1 MNRKVFELVSSL
13 LMSNQ
18 RIGEMKE
25 DVYTEVTNLTFGFSI
40 GFEKANTLSSL
51 KWVGSYFQ

>member
-13 LMSNQ
+13 LMSNH

-25 DVYTEVTNLTFGFSI
+25 DVYTEVTNLCII
-40 GFEKANTLSSL
+40 GLTVNF
-51 KWVGSYFQ
+51 WFQYWF